1 MTPDA
6 KLDALF
12 ATARPPRRDTV
23 FQTEV
28 ARRIARRRAWGTVAA
43 LTPWVVAATVV
54 LWALRPVVGPMAD
67 SLAQALEPVAMTLVG
82 AATVA
87 GVALWLSGR
96 FRAA

>member
-1 MTPDA
+1 MTPEA

-12 ATARPPRRDTV
+12 AAARPPERDYA

-28 ARRIARRRAWGTVAA
+28 ARRVARRRAWGTVAA
-43 LTPWVVAATVV
+43 LTPWIVAATVV

-67 SLAQALEPVAMTLVG
+67 SLAEALEPVAMTLIG

-96 FRAA
+96 VSVA